1 MHNFLPFIVIGLTT
15 GSVYGLAAVG
25 LVLTFRT
32 SRIFNFAHGALATV
46 AVLLFLALVYRAG
59 LAWQVAAAIVILVIG
74 PLMGGG
80 FELLG
85 RRLSP
90 LSTEAKVA
98 ATIGLVLLI
107 EGAVTL
113 WGQDVYS
120 ARASHVH
127 PSLPGSVVR
136 ILGVN
141 VGADQIIIVATGLL
155 ATALLYVVIE
165 RTTLGMSMRAVV
177 DNRELLSS
185 TGRRPTTALRAGWAL
200 GIGFVALSGLLLVIS
215 PSYSVSP
222 TSLGALVLQ
231 AFGGAAIG
239 GFSSLPLAYLGGVV
253 IGVASAVSTKY
264 VTDVA
269 WLSGLPPSI
278 PFVVLFVVLIL
289 QPRKLAAES
298 TVRAI
303 PPSRR
308 TVELPSVGKVALA
321 LALVGAVAAVPL
333 FGNGL
338 LIYSG
343 NEALGYAI
351 IFLGL
356 GLLVRTSGQVSLCQ
370 IGLAAVGAT
379 TFVGMAGS
387 FHIPW
392 LGAVLLGGAVAAAVG
407 LIVAIPAIRVAG
419 IYLALATY
427 GFGVLLELLI
437 YPTHLMFETGHITT
451 APRPIVGPFDARDDK
466 TFFFV
471 ALGLFVIALVAIEA
485 ARRARL
491 GRLLRALA
499 DSPLALAAQGCS
511 VNITRVA
518 VFALAA
524 FLAGIGGAVIVSQN
538 RFLVSDPFSSTNSLL
553 LVVLVLTFRVAE
565 PFAAVLAATALVI
578 VPNFLSATASVWWL
592 DIGFGVAA
600 LVMAISSGSW
610 MPRFT
615 WTSRSGRRPMP
626 AAPAAPSSGEAT
638 ASTRPASGLEV
649 RDLTVR
655 FSGLLAVDRLSL
667 AAPPGAITGLI
678 GPNGAGKTTI
688 LNFCSGLVDAT
699 SGAVLLN
706 GEDLSSMSPPARAR
720 RGLGRTFQKVELF
733 ESLTVWDNV
742 TLGREGGMA
751 GRQPL
756 AHVAA
761 TRRQKE
767 ATNRAAADALELVG
781 VTALSG
787 RPVATLS
794 TGEKRLVELARC
806 LSGPFEM
813 LLLDEPS
820 SGLDDGETRQFGEIL
835 THVVRQRAVGMLLV
849 EHDMSLVS
857 AVCSTV
863 YVLDFGH
870 LIYHGTPADT
880 LESELVRQAY
890 LGAAPVVTEG
900 RD

>member
-1 MHNFLPFIVIGLTT
+1 M
-15 GSVYGLAAVG
+15 
-25 LVLTFRT
+25 
-32 SRIFNFAHGALATV
+32 
-46 AVLLFLALVYRAG
+46 
-59 LAWQVAAAIVILVIG
+59 
-74 PLMGGG
+74 
-80 FELLG
+80 
-85 RRLSP
+85 
-90 LSTEAKVA
+90 
-98 ATIGLVLLI
+98 
-107 EGAVTL
+107 
-113 WGQDVYS
+113 
-120 ARASHVH
+120 
-127 PSLPGSVVR
+127 
-136 ILGVN
+136 
-141 VGADQIIIVATGLL
+141 
-155 ATALLYVVIE
+155 
-165 RTTLGMSMRAVV
+165 
-177 DNRELLSS
+177 
-185 TGRRPTTALRAGWAL
+185 
-200 GIGFVALSGLLLVIS
+200 
-215 PSYSVSP
+215 
-222 TSLGALVLQ
+222 
-231 AFGGAAIG
+231 
-239 GFSSLPLAYLGGVV
+239 
-253 IGVASAVSTKY
+253 
-264 VTDVA
+264 
-269 WLSGLPPSI
+269 
-278 PFVVLFVVLIL
+278 
-289 QPRKLAAES
+289 
-298 TVRAI
+298 
-303 PPSRR
+303 
-308 TVELPSVGKVALA
+308 
-321 LALVGAVAAVPL
+321 
-333 FGNGL
+333 
-338 LIYSG
+338 
-343 NEALGYAI
+343 
-351 IFLGL
+351 
-356 GLLVRTSGQVSLCQ
+356 
-370 IGLAAVGAT
+370 
-379 TFVGMAGS
+379 
-387 FHIPW
+387 
-392 LGAVLLGGAVAAAVG
+392 
-407 LIVAIPAIRVAG
+407 AG

-767 ATNRAAADALELVG
+767 ATNRAAAEALELVG
-781 VTALSG
+781 VT
-787 RPVATLS
+787 
-794 TGEKRLVELARC
+794 
-806 LSGPFEM
+806 
-813 LLLDEPS
+813 
-820 SGLDDGETRQFGEIL
+820 
-835 THVVRQRAVGMLLV
+835 RAVWPSRGDPVDWREASRRVGPMPV
-849 EHDMSLVS
+849 RSFRD
-857 AVCSTV
+857 A
-863 YVLDFGH
+863 
-870 LIYHGTPADT
+870 PA
-880 LESELVRQAY
+880 
-890 LGAAPVVTEG
+890 
-900 RD
+900 

>member
-264 VTDVA
+264 VADVA

-321 LALVGAVAAVPL
+321 LALVGAVAAVP
-333 FGNGL
+333 
-338 LIYSG
+338 
-343 NEALGYAI
+343 
-351 IFLGL
+351 
-356 GLLVRTSGQVSLCQ
+356 C
-370 IGLAAVGAT
+370 
-379 TFVGMAGS
+379 
-387 FHIPW
+387 
-392 LGAVLLGGAVAAAVG
+392 
-407 LIVAIPAIRVAG
+407 
-419 IYLALATY
+419 LAT
-427 GFGVLLELLI
+427 G
-437 YPTHLMFETGHITT
+437 
-451 APRPIVGPFDARDDK
+451 
-466 TFFFV
+466 
-471 ALGLFVIALVAIEA
+471 
-485 ARRARL
+485 
-491 GRLLRALA
+491 
-499 DSPLALAAQGCS
+499 
-511 VNITRVA
+511 
-518 VFALAA
+518 
-524 FLAGIGGAVIVSQN
+524 
-538 RFLVSDPFSSTNSLL
+538 FSST
-553 LVVLVLTFRVAE
+553 
-565 PFAAVLAATALVI
+565 LATR
-578 VPNFLSATASVWWL
+578 PSATPSSSWVSACWYARQGRCRSVRLGWPPSEQRPSWGWREASTSLGSELFCWVVRWPRPWAWSWRSPL
-592 DIGFGVAA
+592 SEWPASTLLWPRTA
-600 LVMAISSGSW
+600 SGSSW
-610 MPRFT
+610 
-615 WTSRSGRRPMP
+615 S
-626 AAPAAPSSGEAT
+626 
-638 ASTRPASGLEV
+638 
-649 RDLTVR
+649 
-655 FSGLLAVDRLSL
+655 
-667 AAPPGAITGLI
+667 
-678 GPNGAGKTTI
+678 
-688 LNFCSGLVDAT
+688 C
-699 SGAVLLN
+699 
-706 GEDLSSMSPPARAR
+706 
-720 RGLGRTFQKVELF
+720 
-733 ESLTVWDNV
+733 
-742 TLGREGGMA
+742 
-751 GRQPL
+751 
-756 AHVAA
+756 
-761 TRRQKE
+761 
-767 ATNRAAADALELVG
+767 
-781 VTALSG
+781 
-787 RPVATLS
+787 
-794 TGEKRLVELARC
+794 
-806 LSGPFEM
+806 
-813 LLLDEPS
+813 
-820 SGLDDGETRQFGEIL
+820 
-835 THVVRQRAVGMLLV
+835 
-849 EHDMSLVS
+849 
-857 AVCSTV
+857 
-863 YVLDFGH
+863 
-870 LIYHGTPADT
+870 
-880 LESELVRQAY
+880 
-890 LGAAPVVTEG
+890 
-900 RD
+900 